1 MCVVASVPNRC
12 IIHNLVMERLKR
24 RTGYFQYTK
33 QADKA
38 EKKKIRGPV
47 SGSEMKFCSTESL
60 KSNGLYVNVRKKR
73 IASKIVAAALFLQNI
88 IKANLNGIIMKQ
100 NCSLH

>member
-33 QADKA
+33 QADKGG
-38 EKKKIRGPV
+38 KKDTGACQWL
-47 SGSEMKFCSTESL
+47 GDEFCSTESL
-60 KSNGLYVNVRKKR
+60 KSNGLYINVRKKE
-73 IASKIVAAALFLQNI
+73 
-88 IKANLNGIIMKQ
+88 
-100 NCSLH
+100 LHLK